1 MPVHRGLI
9 QHFRP
14 ALPLGLIE
22 RGGRGQGSGRLRVA
36 TFTGDPSCKRSL
48 AFLRGSCAWKL
59 RTRMKRWAGRS
70 WGAGSA
76 RQVPRAIGGM
86 LWGLP
91 LISALAHRR

>member
-14 ALPLGLIE
+14 VLPLGLIE

-48 AFLRGSCAWKL
+48 AFLRGS
-59 RTRMKRWAGRS
+59 
-70 WGAGSA
+70 WGARRRHDESPKRGN
-76 RQVPRAIGGM
+76 
-86 LWGLP
+86 
-91 LISALAHRR
+91 LIPFLEALFPPCLIP